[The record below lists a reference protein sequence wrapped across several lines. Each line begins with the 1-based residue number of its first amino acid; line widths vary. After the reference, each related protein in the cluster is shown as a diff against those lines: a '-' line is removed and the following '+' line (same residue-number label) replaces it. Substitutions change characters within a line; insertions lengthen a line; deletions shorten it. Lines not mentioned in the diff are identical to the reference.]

1 MQKMNEGKYNR
12 VLFCA
17 TGALLSTL
25 SSQQGDTIPGICH
38 AVEIRKSIK

>member
-1 MQKMNEGKYNR
+1 MSEGVYKK
-12 VLFCA
+12 VLFAA

-38 AVEIRKSIK
+38 AVVLESNNKNKG